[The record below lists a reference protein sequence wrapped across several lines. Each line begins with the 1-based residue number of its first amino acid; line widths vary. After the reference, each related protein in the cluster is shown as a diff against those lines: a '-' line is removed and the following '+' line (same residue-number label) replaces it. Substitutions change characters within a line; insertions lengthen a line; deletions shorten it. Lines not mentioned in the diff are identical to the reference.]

1 MSAALSGTHRIS
13 VGIVDRSLI
22 HPREVFRP
30 AIKDAAKAVL
40 LVHNHPSGDPTPSDD
55 DLTLT
60 SRLEQDVLVVAFI
73 TRQIQDER
81 TAEAIL
87 QNLTALIDQY
97 RAGKVV
103 IDLQNIKYVSSVAFR
118 PLLNIRR
125 KLQVSGGRL
134 VLCGLSQV
142 VGDVFYTT
150 RLVSKDGAFAAPFEL
165 EPDAA
170 AAIAR
175 LNSKEPQRNP

>member
-1 MSAALSGTHRIS
+1 MAETQSAH
-13 VGIVDRSLI
+13 
-22 HPREVFRP
+22 
-30 AIKDAAKAVL
+30 
-40 LVHNHPSGDPTPSDD
+40 
-55 DLTLT
+55 LT